1 MRKRYKLPKLR
12 FISAFMVGTI
22 LLQYFITPAAI
33 AVTVEQQIFS
43 GEEKDPFQKTSNP
56 SAVRSTAPDTNALE
70 GKSATIAGMQ
80 QVPYKDPRLACL
92 LSLMLPGSGEIYLR
106 KDLKGIT
113 FCLATTTT
121 YLLSFY
127 YLYLGFLGPAAD
139 QRKNLIIG
147 SVGFIAGV
155 IIHIVSMVESYNDAV
170 LINEARYFFSE

>member
-1 MRKRYKLPKLR
+1 MRKKNR
-12 FISAFMVGTI
+12 FQKIRFVSAFLAGTI
-22 LLQYFITPAAI
+22 LLQYFITPAAL
-33 AVTVEQQIFS
+33 AVSVEQQVFS
-43 GEEKDPFQKTSNP
+43 GEEKDPFQKASNP
-56 SAVRSTAPDTNALE
+56 SAARSNSSDTNVLD
-70 GKSATIAGMQ
+70 GKSATVAGMQ

-92 LSLMLPGSGEIYLR
+92 LSLMLPGSGEVYLR

-113 FCLATTTT
+113 FCLATATT

-139 QRKNLIIG
+139 QRKNMIIG

-170 LINEARYFFSE
+170 QINEARYFFSE